1 MVADSEELVI
11 FHLITFMQLVQL
23 LEMIEFIFVS
33 TVTSLVVT
41 RGIADTQVTQKD
53 PSQALL
59 QAITIIIKLKL
70 LLHQVILTAEI
81 RDKSNHFR

>member
-70 LLHQVILTAEI
+70 LLHQVILAAEI
-81 RDKSNHFR
+81 RDKSNNFR